1 MDKETIKKLID
12 AAKDV
17 ANKNFCCKY
26 SNFTVGAALLTASG
40 KVYKGCNIENH
51 GIQSIC
57 AERVAFTKALSEGH
71 SEFIAIAV
79 VGKNVDDELFKKTLP
94 CGYCRQFMSEY
105 AKGSLYIYSYDDEEE
120 KLYTYRLRDLL
131 PESFKPKKKK
141 GNE

>member
-26 SNFTVGAALLTASG
+26 SNFTVGAALLTGSG

-79 VGKNVDDELFKKTLP
+79 VGKNVD
-94 CGYCRQFMSEY
+94 
-105 AKGSLYIYSYDDEEE
+105 EEE
-120 KLYTYRLRDLL
+120 KLYTYRLRALL